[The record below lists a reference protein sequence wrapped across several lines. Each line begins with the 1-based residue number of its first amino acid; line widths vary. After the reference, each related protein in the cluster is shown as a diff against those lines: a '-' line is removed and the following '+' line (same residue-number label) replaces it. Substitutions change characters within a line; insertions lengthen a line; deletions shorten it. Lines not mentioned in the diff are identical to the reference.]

1 VDVGGQ
7 VFAEYESWLT
17 GDQWMWA
24 VRCLPSMKVDWQVI
38 SGCGRSGVCQVWKL
52 IDRWSVNVGGQVFA
66 DYESWLTGD
75 QWMWVVRCLVFAEYE
90 SWLTGD
96 QWMWVVRCLP
106 SMKVDWRMFVD
117 CDFTG
122 VWWVESC
129 GTGIV
134 SDRNHSRYSQVSR
147 RRWHLPRRQ
156 DTRHSRAGMA
166 LVSLLFKPPPHNV
179 RAAALCHGD
188 VHLFVCSFL
197 SLKTKQF
204 WAMVSIDDL

>member
-1 VDVGGQ
+1 
-7 VFAEYESWLT
+7 
-17 GDQWMWA
+17 MWV
-24 VRCLPSMKVDWQVI
+24 VRCLPSVKVDWQVISECGWSGVWCLRSMKVDWQVI
-38 SGCGRSGVCQVWKL
+38 SECGWSGVCRVWKL
-52 IDRWSVNVGGQVFA
+52 IDRCSVNVGGQVFA
-66 DYESWLTGD
+66 KYESWLTG
-75 QWMWVVRCLVFAEYE
+75 V
-90 SWLTGD
+90 

-106 SMKVDWRMFVD
+106 RMKVDWRMFVD

-166 LVSLLFKPPPHNV
+166 LVSLLFKPPPHSV